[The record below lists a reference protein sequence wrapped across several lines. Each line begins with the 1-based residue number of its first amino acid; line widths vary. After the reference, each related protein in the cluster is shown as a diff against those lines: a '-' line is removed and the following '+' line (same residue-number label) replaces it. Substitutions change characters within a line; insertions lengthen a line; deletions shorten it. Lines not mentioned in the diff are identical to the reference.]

1 MEGDVPVMRLH
12 PKKRVEIVVEAARAP
27 AVIEAIDEAGA
38 KGYTVVPNVSG
49 RGNKGVRDEAHLSDV
64 FKNVLIIVVA
74 AEAIAARVV
83 ERTQALLED
92 YAGIV
97 VVSDVEVV
105 RDEHF

>member
-1 MEGDVPVMRLH
+1 MPVMRLH

>member
-1 MEGDVPVMRLH
+1 MPVVRLH

>member
-1 MEGDVPVMRLH
+1 MEGDVPVSRLH

-27 AVIEAIDEAGA
+27 AVIEAIDRAGA
-38 KGYTVVPNVSG
+38 RGYTVVPNVSG
-49 RGNKGVRDEAHLSDV
+49 KGNRGVRDEAHFSDV
-64 FKNVLIIVVA
+64 FRNVLIIVVA
-74 AEAIAARVV
+74 AEDIASRVV
-83 ERTQALLED
+83 ERSQALLED